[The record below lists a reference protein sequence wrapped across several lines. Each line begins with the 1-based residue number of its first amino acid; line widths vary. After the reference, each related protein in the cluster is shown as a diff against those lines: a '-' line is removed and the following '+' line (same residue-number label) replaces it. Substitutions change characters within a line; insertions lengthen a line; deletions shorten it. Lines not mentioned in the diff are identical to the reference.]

1 MKRMNRFFATV
12 FALTVCACA
21 YADRILLEAE
31 AFECKGGWKTDQ
43 QFMDIMY
50 SPYLIAH
57 GMGNPVENA
66 YTSFNVGETGMYDVY
81 VRTYNWTSPWHS
93 GKGPGAFAVGV
104 DGKRIGVT
112 GNTGDSWAWQ
122 HVGKAKLKSGNHKFF
137 FERSH
142 RVRRTMRC
150 RLHNEP

>member
-1 MKRMNRFFATV
+1 MNRFFATV

-66 YTSFNVGETGMYDVY
+66 
-81 VRTYNWTSPWHS
+81 
-93 GKGPGAFAVGV
+93 
-104 DGKRIGVT
+104 
-112 GNTGDSWAWQ
+112 
-122 HVGKAKLKSGNHKFF
+122 
-137 FERSH
+137 
-142 RVRRTMRC
+142 
-150 RLHNEP
+150 